1 MSIYAFQLYLHCRCG
16 MKSMTMLHTTFILLL
31 CLKLVAGASLNKT
44 DAITPCLASTNRQFL
59 HELRSLLS
67 LYLGEKVLQPVTSTP
82 QSSSSGGGAM
92 FTRWG
97 KTTCPLGNDV
107 MYKGYAGGSH
117 YTHKGGPGTTLC
129 LPDSPI
135 YARHTTADTYSH
147 LYGTEYETPRAT
159 GPLHNMHQHDVPC
172 VVCCSR
178 HRRSAVMV
186 PARNECFPEWHL
198 EYKGYL
204 FGGSTE
210 HTSSSDYVCVDE
222 DPESIKGGHA
232 NKNGHLLYLV
242 ESTCGALPCPP
253 YVNGWEMTCAVC
265 TK

>member
-1 MSIYAFQLYLHCRCG
+1 
-16 MKSMTMLHTTFILLL
+16 MKSMAMLHTTSILLL
-31 CLKLVAGASLNKT
+31 CVELVAGVALKKNKT
-44 DAITPCLASTNRQFL
+44 DVITPCSASTNRQFL

-97 KTTCPLGNDV
+97 KTTCPSGNDV

-117 YTHKGGPGTTLC
+117 YTAKGGPGTTLC

-135 YARHTTADTYSH
+135 YAKHTTADTYSQ
-147 LYGTEYETPRAT
+147 LYGTEYETLAAT
-159 GPLHNMHQHDVPC
+159 GPLHNMFQHDVPC
-172 VVCCSR
+172 VVCRSR
-178 HRRSAVMV
+178 RRRSAVMV
-186 PARNECFPEWHL
+186 PARNACFPQWHL

-204 FGGSTE
+204 FGGATRHSG
-210 HTSSSDYVCVDE
+210 SSDYVCVDE

-232 NKNGHLLYLV
+232 NKDEHLLYLV
-242 ESTCGALPCPP
+242 ESICGSLPCPP

>member
-1 MSIYAFQLYLHCRCG
+1 
-16 MKSMTMLHTTFILLL
+16 MTMLHTTFILLL
-31 CLKLVAGASLNKT
+31 CLELVTGASVKKNNT
-44 DAITPCLASTNRQFL
+44 DVITPCSASTNRQFL
-59 HELRSLLS
+59 HELKSLLS
-67 LYLGEKVLQPVTSTP
+67 LYLGKKVLQPVTSTP
-82 QSSSSGGGAM
+82 ISSSSGGGAV

-97 KTTCPLGNDV
+97 KTTCPSGNDV

-117 YTHKGGPGTTLC
+117 CTAKGGPGTTLC

-135 YARHTTADTYSH
+135 YANHSTTGSRSY
-147 LYGTEYETPRAT
+147 LYGTEYQLEHPSL
-159 GPLHNMHQHDVPC
+159 PLRNMFEHDVPC
-172 VVCCSR
+172 VVCRSR

-210 HTSSSDYVCVDE
+210 HPGSSDYVCVDE

-242 ESTCGALPCPP
+242 ESICGALPCPP
-253 YVNGWEMTCAVC
+253 YVNGWEMSCAVC